1 MEEDKDQYFSSLVR
15 KGNKIHMMYG
25 NKKVWCA
32 YGEGC
37 SNNVVSWRTWSNES
51 KTWLMQINE

>member
-25 NKKVWCA
+25 NKKVWDVLMVKA
-32 YGEGC
+32 A
-37 SNNVVSWRTWSNES
+37 VIMWSAEEHEAM
-51 KTWLMQINE
+51 KVKHD